1 MKIQEILLI
10 ESINKEILSML
21 GMDITVFEFIFYAE
35 ENTFNIK
42 KVINNR
48 ETLDDLSILKE
59 FSLPER
65 GGKYIFILIDDLYYK
80 KNTKNK

>member
-59 FSLPER
+59 FSLTER